1 MSDVGESGWLRPGSR
16 LIGKYEIVRPIGR
29 GGFGLVYEA
38 KHLGLRARVAI
49 KVLRSEG
56 RQHPQTLE
64 RFRREAWAS
73 AQIASPHVVRVT
85 DVDVLEDGTPFIV
98 MELLQ
103 GRDLEAELQERGRL
117 PIRELVGYVLQA
129 ASAIHEA
136 HLRGVVHRDLKPNNL
151 FLAEHGGTRSLK
163 VLDFGLSKIASELSV
178 TKTSAQLGTPL
189 YMSPEQLRSAKG
201 VDGRSDIWAL
211 GVILYRMLT
220 LRTPFEGATATDVM
234 VGIMSQPAPEL
245 TRLAPNVPPEL
256 ANVVMRALRKAPAE
270 RFQNV
275 TELAAALAPFGPPG
289 AFSQVLTLPLSA
301 PPLGPSTTLTDSSQ
315 DTPVALP
322 QRRSRGIFAT
332 VALLLSMVVGGGLLR
347 AWWVS
352 RAIQA
357 DAASSTLSPA
367 AQPAASLPVPNSVSV
382 ATPAPSVVETPSSKP
397 LGVASASAEPRAL
410 VTAPAK
416 ARAVAS
422 GVATNAPATK
432 PAPKPAAK
440 QDLGF

>member
-49 KVLRSEG
+49 KVLRSES

-103 GRDLEAELQERGRL
+103 GRDLEAELQARGRL
-117 PIRELVGYVLQA
+117 PIRELVGHVLQA

-151 FLAEHGGTRSLK
+151 FLAEHGGSRSIK

-189 YMSPEQLRSAKG
+189 YMSPEQLRSAKS

-234 VGIMSQPAPEL
+234 VSIMSQPAPEL
-245 TRLAPNVPPEL
+245 TRLAPNVPADL
-256 ANVVMRALRKAPAE
+256 ASVVMRALRKEPAE
-270 RFQNV
+270 RFQDV
-275 TELAAALAPFGPPG
+275 TELAGALAPFGPPG
-289 AFSQVLTLPLSA
+289 AFSQVLTLPLNA

-315 DTPVALP
+315 DTPAAVP
-322 QRRSRGIFAT
+322 QRRSRGIFAA
-332 VALLLSMVVGGGLLR
+332 VAVLLGMVLAGGLLR

-357 DAASSTLSPA
+357 DGAGNAVSAA
-367 AQPAASLPVPNSVSV
+367 AQPVVSLPVPSGVPVV
-382 ATPAPSVVETPSSKP
+382 APAPGVVSPPKSKP
-397 LGVASASAEPRAL
+397 SGIASSSEPRA
-410 VTAPAK
+410 TAPTK
-416 ARAVAS
+416 ARDAPN
-422 GVATNAPATK
+422 GATPNAAGAR
-432 PAPKPAAK
+432 PAPKPATK

>member
-49 KVLRSEG
+49 KVLLREG

-103 GRDLEAELQERGRL
+103 GRDLEAELQARGRL

-151 FLAEHGGTRSLK
+151 FLAEHGGTRSIK

-178 TKTSAQLGTPL
+178 TKTRAQLGTPL
-189 YMSPEQLRSAKG
+189 YMSPEQLRSAKS

-256 ANVVMRALRKAPAE
+256 ANVVMRALRKDPAE
-270 RFQNV
+270 RYQNV
-275 TELAAALAPFGPPG
+275 SELAHALAPFGPPG

-301 PPLGPSTTLTDSSQ
+301 PPPGPSTTLTDSSQ
-315 DTPVALP
+315 DTPAVPPA
-322 QRRSRGIFAT
+322 RRGRGVFAAGA
-332 VALLLSMVVGGGLLR
+332 VLLGMVLAGGLLR

-352 RAIQA
+352 RAIKA
-357 DAASSTLSPA
+357 DTAGNAVSAAGQPVTSSVPVA
-367 AQPAASLPVPNSVSV
+367 A
-382 ATPAPSVVETPSSKP
+382 PAPAVVSAPESKP
-397 LGVASASAEPRAL
+397 SGIASASTEPRAAGTAAAKVPA
-410 VTAPAK
+410 VTNRAAPNAPAK
-416 ARAVAS
+416 RPAAK
-422 GVATNAPATK
+422 PAT
-432 PAPKPAAK
+432 K

>member
-29 GGFGLVYEA
+29 GGFGLVHEA
-38 KHLGLRARVAI
+38 NHLGLRARVAI

-103 GRDLEAELQERGRL
+103 GRDLEAELQARGRL

-129 ASAIHEA
+129 ALAIHEA

-151 FLAEHGGTRSLK
+151 FLAEQGGSRSVK
-163 VLDFGLSKIASELSV
+163 VLDFGLSKLASELSV

-189 YMSPEQLRSAKG
+189 YMSPEQLRSAKS

-220 LRTPFEGATATDVM
+220 LRAPFEGATATDVM
-234 VGIMSQPAPEL
+234 VGIMSQTAPEL
-245 TRLAPNVPPEL
+245 TRLAPNVPAEL
-256 ANVVMRALRKAPAE
+256 ANVVMRALRKDPAE

-275 TELAAALAPFGPPG
+275 TELANALAPFGPPG

-315 DTPVALP
+315 
-322 QRRSRGIFAT
+322 
-332 VALLLSMVVGGGLLR
+332 
-347 AWWVS
+347 
-352 RAIQA
+352 A
-357 DAASSTLSPA
+357 DASGNAVSPA
-367 AQPAASLPVPNSVSV
+367 AQPVASLPVPSGVPV
-382 ATPAPSVVETPSSKP
+382 VTPAPGVVSPPDSRPS
-397 LGVASASAEPRAL
+397 GIASSSEPRAAA
-410 VTAPAK
+410 TAPTK
-416 ARAVAS
+416 GRA
-422 GVATNAPATK
+422 ATNGATPNAAGTK
-432 PAPKPAAK
+432 PAPKPATK

>member
-1 MSDVGESGWLRPGSR
+1 MRDVGESGWLRPGSR

-38 KHLGLRARVAI
+38 EHLGLRARVAI

-103 GRDLEAELQERGRL
+103 GRDLEAELSARGRL

-151 FLAEHGGTRSLK
+151 FLVEHGGTRSIK

-178 TKTSAQLGTPL
+178 TKTRAQLGTPL
-189 YMSPEQLRSAKG
+189 YMSPEQLRSAKS

-245 TRLAPNVPPEL
+245 TRLAPNVPPDL
-256 ANVVMRALRKAPAE
+256 ANVVMRALCKDPAE
-270 RFQNV
+270 RYQSV
-275 TELAAALAPFGPPG
+275 TELANALAPFGPPG
-289 AFSQVLTLPLSA
+289 AFSSVVTLPLNA

-315 DTPVALP
+315 DTPAAP
-322 QRRSRGIFAT
+322 PARRGRGIFTAAA
-332 VALLLSMVVGGGLLR
+332 VLLGIVLAGSLLR

-352 RAIQA
+352 RAMQA
-357 DAASSTLSPA
+357 DASGNAVSPA
-367 AQPAASLPVPNSVSV
+367 AQPVASLPVPTS
-382 ATPAPSVVETPSSKP
+382 APAPTAAPSVVSVPDRNASVIASSS
-397 LGVASASAEPRAL
+397 GPRAAA
-410 VTAPAK
+410 TAPAK
-416 ARAVAS
+416 ARAFTDGARPN
-422 GVATNAPATK
+422 ATGAK
-432 PAPKPAAK
+432 PAPKPATK

>member
-38 KHLGLRARVAI
+38 NHLGLRARVAI

-103 GRDLEAELQERGRL
+103 GRDLEAELQARGRL

-129 ASAIHEA
+129 ALAIHEA

-151 FLAEHGGTRSLK
+151 FLAEQGGSRSVK
-163 VLDFGLSKIASELSV
+163 VLDFGLSKLASELSV

-189 YMSPEQLRSAKG
+189 YMSPEQLRSAKS

-220 LRTPFEGATATDVM
+220 LRAPFEGATATDVM
-234 VGIMSQPAPEL
+234 VGIMSQTAPEL
-245 TRLAPNVPPEL
+245 TRLAPNVPAEL
-256 ANVVMRALRKAPAE
+256 ANVVMRALRKDPAE

-275 TELAAALAPFGPPG
+275 TELANALAPFGPPG
-289 AFSQVLTLPLSA
+289 AFSQVLTLPLNA
-301 PPLGPSTTLTDSSQ
+301 PQLGPSTTLTDSSQ
-315 DTPVALP
+315 DTPAAP
-322 QRRSRGIFAT
+322 PARRGRGIFTAAA
-332 VALLLSMVVGGGLLR
+332 VLLGMVLAGGLLR
-347 AWWVS
+347 VWWVS

-357 DAASSTLSPA
+357 DAAGNALSPA
-367 AQPAASLPVPNSVSV
+367 AQPVASLPVPSGVPV
-382 ATPAPSVVETPSSKP
+382 VTPAPGVVSPPDSRPS
-397 LGVASASAEPRAL
+397 GIASSSEPRAAT
-410 VTAPAK
+410 TAPTK
-416 ARAVAS
+416 GRA
-422 GVATNAPATK
+422 ATNGATPNAAGTK
-432 PAPKPAAK
+432 PAPKPATK